1 MCGGAIISD
10 YIPAAAARRATG
22 QHPWADLKTTKKKK
36 KSAPSRGVADVDD
49 DFEADFEEF
58 DGESEE
64 DDDVDVDVD
73 VKPFV
78 FTAKSTLSRG
88 FDGHAAKLASQKRKS
103 RYRGFASAR
112 GANGL
117 RKLETPAKGLGSGS
131 RSSKPSAP
139 AATKQNPP
147 SEKLDFT
154 QSFDYM
160 NYPETKLY
168 SSLAEE
174 LSKPKALPEG
184 AGKNLFSDQGSNFFD
199 YTDFA
204 WETKVETPESA
215 LISAPSIANHVE
227 SEIPE
232 YGSPRKKMK
241 TCSGDA
247 TPTEENTSLE
257 LADDLDF
264 EPYMKLLQF
273 PYIEGS
279 SYDSIDGLFGGEVV
293 QDGSNLVDLW
303 SFDDLPMEVVGLGFL
318 SCCRMI
324 SCSEYRSKAYYGRV
338 SLPVVVVEEA
348 CELDIVMK

>member
-103 RYRGFASAR
+103 RYRGIRQRPWGKWAAEIRDPRKGVRVWLGTFNTPEEAAR
-112 GANGL
+112 AYDVEARRIRG
-117 RKLETPAKGLGSGS
+117 KKAKVNFPEAGITSQK

-303 SFDDLPMEVVGLGFL
+303 SFDDLPMEGSV
-318 SCCRMI
+318 
-324 SCSEYRSKAYYGRV
+324 Y
-338 SLPVVVVEEA
+338 
-348 CELDIVMK
+348 